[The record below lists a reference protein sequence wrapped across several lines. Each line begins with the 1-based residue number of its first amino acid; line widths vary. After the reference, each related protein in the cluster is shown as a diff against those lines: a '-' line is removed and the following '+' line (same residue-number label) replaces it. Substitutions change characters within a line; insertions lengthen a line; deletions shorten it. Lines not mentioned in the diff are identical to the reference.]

1 METLDWNQLDGNIN
15 PNTKVVSYEQ
25 NKHLFTKV
33 AFDVF
38 QLNSSP
44 VDSLWVLEQGEDGT
58 QFLVAQYDDES
69 GDSLTAESAQS
80 KDWTA
85 LSDKEASNVTL
96 YYKDQPIQRFASTE
110 FGFSKEDVHIFQK
123 TLVEKLGSD
132 KNFRNKFLNDQ
143 PAKKR
148 DRLLSEFPELVE

>member
-1 METLDWNQLDGNIN
+1 METLDWNQLNGNIN
-15 PNTKVVSYEQ
+15 PDTKVVPYEQ

-38 QLNSSP
+38 QLNTSP

-58 QFLVAQYDDES
+58 QFLVAQYDEES
-69 GDSLTAESAQS
+69 GNGLTAESTDS
-80 KDWTA
+80 NGWTT

-123 TLVEKLGSD
+123 TLVQKLGSD
-132 KNFRNKFLNDQ
+132 KDFRNKFLNDQ
-143 PAKKR
+143 PKGKR
-148 DRLLSEFPELVE
+148 DRLLSEFPELAE